1 MDARDFFG
9 YKHADEEPGRNPE
22 DYEGDE
28 RDPEALPQLDE
39 AITLDDPAVLARI
52 DPDDM
57 LGRVRELPRQMAQA
71 RRVAAAVELP
81 ARFGEVDAVVVLA
94 MGGSAIGAELVV
106 GIAGDRLRVPL
117 IVHRDYDL
125 PSWVGKRTLVIA
137 ASHSGETAET
147 LAAVAAARRLGAPL
161 AVITTGGRLGQS
173 ASVAGEPLFLYR
185 APGQPRAA
193 VGFGTGLVHELLARA
208 GLLSDPDPFGPAVE
222 ALESILERM
231 GPAIDTDANP
241 AKQLAWQLF
250 GRIAVIYGG
259 GLMAPVAH
267 RWKTQINENA
277 KAWASW
283 EPMPEANHNAIEGS
297 FNPRDLADAAGGRR
311 GARSRRAAG
320 DRRALSGRR
329 RAARASAPRIAAP
342 CGPRARHRW
351 PASMT
356 ALAFGDLVS
365 VYLAILY
372 QTDPTP
378 VTLLSMLKERLA
390 RATSSDE
397 APGQIGAGRAG
408 AREGSARAFEHD
420 RQGREGDALRAR
432 ARPRQAP
439 AIRSELRG
447 RQQQP
452 HRHPRPRSLAL
463 RLPPVRI
470 RRRMRRTPSRCRRCS
485 IRCSP
490 TSPGDAPLRHTRGGR
505 HARLTAAGHCRL
517 LGSSPPTE
525 DPRRVPPPKGR
536 RSNGEAG
543 VMPALSRNCVRAG
556 SAMRRP
562 VREPGRPAMSRCHD
576 PRVKGNGIIHGTRR
590 NAPPPPSPHRRR
602 AAGCL
607 PGGLVVDRDRRRASA
622 PRSRPPAP
630 RHQRRRRTRSR

>member
-9 YKHADEEPGRNPE
+9 YKHADEEPGRNPD
-22 DYEGDE
+22 DYDGDDG
-28 RDPEALPQLDE
+28 DPEALPQLDE

-208 GLLSDPDPFGPAVE
+208 GLLSEPDPFGPAVE

-297 FNPRDLADAAGGRR
+297 FNPRDLADAVAVVEVRDPEEPPAIAERYRVVAELLGER
-311 GARSRRAAG
+311 ATSRTTVWAEG
-320 DRRALSGRR
+320 PSPL
-329 RAARASAPRIAAP
+329 ARA
-342 CGPRARHRW
+342 
-351 PASMT
+351 MT
-356 ALAFGDLVS
+356 ALAYGDLVS

-390 RATSSDE
+390 RATSSD
-397 APGQIGAGRAG
+397 
-408 AREGSARAFEHD
+408 
-420 RQGREGDALRAR
+420 
-432 ARPRQAP
+432 
-439 AIRSELRG
+439 
-447 RQQQP
+447 
-452 HRHPRPRSLAL
+452 
-463 RLPPVRI
+463 
-470 RRRMRRTPSRCRRCS
+470 
-485 IRCSP
+485 
-490 TSPGDAPLRHTRGGR
+490 
-505 HARLTAAGHCRL
+505 
-517 LGSSPPTE
+517 
-525 DPRRVPPPKGR
+525 
-536 RSNGEAG
+536 
-543 VMPALSRNCVRAG
+543 
-556 SAMRRP
+556 
-562 VREPGRPAMSRCHD
+562 
-576 PRVKGNGIIHGTRR
+576 
-590 NAPPPPSPHRRR
+590 
-602 AAGCL
+602 
-607 PGGLVVDRDRRRASA
+607 
-622 PRSRPPAP
+622 
-630 RHQRRRRTRSR
+630 